1 MKHYHIW
8 TIGCQMNHADSR
20 QLSEELE
27 ALGYEPTPDAKQAD
41 VIVLN
46 TCVVRQSAE
55 DKAVGRI
62 TTLKPL
68 KEKRPDR
75 DTIIGVMGC
84 LVGLGDTTP
93 LQERFPYI
101 DVFMPPS
108 DGSALI
114 ELLKAREGYDI
125 HRQKVALRHRLQDDE
140 PYPASSAL
148 QTKKNARQ
156 PVSDLVSIIY
166 GCNQVCSFC
175 VIPHRRGIERSRP
188 LAEIVAEVERLVAR
202 GAKEITLL
210 GQIVDRYGY
219 DLAGIKRPL
228 DHGEAADLDVRP
240 DLAELL
246 RTVHQIDG
254 LERIR
259 FLTSHPNYMTDR
271 LLETVAELPKV
282 CEHIEVPVQ
291 AGHDKVLSRMR
302 RRYTGDQYR
311 HLIDHIRTVLP
322 QASIATDV
330 IVGFPGET
338 EAQFEETYRL
348 LEDLRM
354 DMIHIA
360 AYSPRSGTASAR
372 WKDNVPPQEKERRRK
387 ALEALHER
395 IVGEINAQLKG
406 QTTEVLVE
414 EKHRNRWKGRTRTNK
429 LVFFEDDADWHGRL
443 AQIKITWTG
452 PWSLIGEA
460 TTKTEM

>member
-8 TIGCQMNHADSR
+8 TIGCQMNRADSR

-27 ALGYEPTPDAKQAD
+27 TLGYEPTPDAKQAD

-55 DKAVGRI
+55 DKAIGRI
-62 TTLKPL
+62 TALKPL
-68 KEKRPDR
+68 KEKRPSR
-75 DTIIGVMGC
+75 DTVIGVMGC
-84 LVGLGDTTP
+84 LVGIGDTTP

-125 HRQKVALRHRLQDDE
+125 HRQEVALRHRLQDNV
-140 PYPASSAL
+140 PYPASNAL
-148 QTKKNARQ
+148 RPKKNDRQ

-166 GCNQVCSFC
+166 GCNHVCSFC

-188 LAEIVAEVERLVAR
+188 LAEIAAEVEHLVAR

-219 DLAGIKRPL
+219 DLAGTKRPL
-228 DHGEAADLDVRP
+228 NHGEAAGLYVRP
-240 DLAELL
+240 DLAQLL
-246 RTVHQIDG
+246 RTVHEIDG

-259 FLTSHPNYMTDR
+259 FLTSHPNYMTNR

-291 AGHDKVLSRMR
+291 AGHDEVLSRMR
-302 RRYTGDQYR
+302 RRYTIEEYR
-311 HLIDHIRTVLP
+311 HLIDHIRAVLP
-322 QASIATDV
+322 RASIATDV

-348 LEDLRM
+348 LEELRM
-354 DMIHIA
+354 DTVHIA

-372 WKDNVPPQEKERRRK
+372 WKDNVPSKEKERRRK

-395 IVGEINAQLKG
+395 VVGEINAELKG
-406 QTTEVLVE
+406 QTAEVLVE

-452 PWSLIGEA
+452 PWSLIGKA
-460 TTKTEM
+460 IT